1 MRESDLAEHR
11 FRLAKASGARSVSIG
26 MQKGPPSAR
35 KRDPGDGRA
44 AGQVRSAASIAPEA
58 ARRLDRDDLV
68 EIKIDN
74 YLQGI
79 AGGALLQIFG
89 QRVEPGAIF
98 GLQGGE
104 DSDGITPALGTAAS
118 VDSLPVTEYRPD
130 CSADGA
136 MPGAWRSALV
146 SGLSPSGRW
155 GIGLTPKRY
164 VTEPGGGF
172 CTRSRAQARCL
183 KRQDSLP
190 VSMISQ

>member
-1 MRESDLAEHR
+1 M
-11 FRLAKASGARSVSIG
+11 
-26 MQKGPPSAR
+26 
-35 KRDPGDGRA
+35 DPRGRA

-74 YLQGI
+74 YLQGF

-89 QRVEPGAIF
+89 QGVEPGAIF

-136 MPGAWRSALV
+136 MPGLAL
-146 SGLSPSGRW
+146 
-155 GIGLTPKRY
+155 GIGQRSVAERAVGHWAHSKALRNGTGRGVLHEIARSGAVFEAPGLVAGFDDFAVMREAVEQCRSHHRLAEHDLTPQYRND
-164 VTEPGGGF
+164 
-172 CTRSRAQARCL
+172 CHQ
-183 KRQDSLP
+183 
-190 VSMISQ
+190 